1 MVCFMSNSILLP
13 ELLAPAGSM
22 ERFESALIYGANA
35 VYLGGRDQL
44 NLRHSALGFSWEE
57 LDLAI
62 AKAKLKGMKIYYCIN
77 AFPRQS
83 AFASVDESLERL
95 SGLAINGLIVAD
107 GGVFRK
113 ARKLAPNLDVHV
125 STQANTSSAEAAL
138 FWHEQGATRV
148 NLARELDVTALRQT
162 VGAIKKQ
169 APSLECEVFVHGAMC
184 LAISGQCLLSA
195 WLNQR
200 PGNLGQC
207 THPCRFEYRAKEYAL
222 TEISV
227 DESLRH
233 DEFKGEPIWHVAENE
248 DGFSAFWSP
257 QELCLIKYL
266 PWFTRLGVN
275 SLKLEGRMR
284 TAPVVAQMVNV
295 YRTALDDF
303 AAGNF
308 RPALYLRELA
318 YLASRP
324 MGSGFFLPQG
334 KRKVFSAPQKNK
346 TTPTIVARLERK
358 SRSNSWIVQTKSP
371 WSADKPIEILLPNLN
386 NIALPPGKYALENHR
401 GERVDLLH
409 PGTEAEVFLELEPT
423 ALAGLEY
430 GMFIRAV

>member
-1 MVCFMSNSILLP
+1 MSTNILLP

-35 VYLGGRDQL
+35 VYLGGRDHL
-44 NLRHSALGFSWEE
+44 NLRHGALGFSWQE
-57 LDLAI
+57 LDEAI
-62 AKAKLKGMKIYYCIN
+62 IKAKSKGVKIYYCIN
-77 AFPRQS
+77 AFPRQD
-83 AFASVDESLERL
+83 AFDNVDESLERL
-95 SGLAINGLIVAD
+95 SSLAIDGLIVAD

-113 ARKLAPNLDVHV
+113 ARKLAPNLDIHV
-125 STQANTSSAEAAL
+125 STQANTASAEAAL

-148 NLARELDVTALRQT
+148 NLARELDMPALRQT
-162 VGAIKKQ
+162 VSAIKKQ

-222 TEISV
+222 TGISV
-227 DESLRH
+227 DESLRQS
-233 DEFKGEPIWHVAENE
+233 ERGGEPIWEIADNE

-266 PWFTRLGVN
+266 PWLARLGVN

-284 TAPVVAQMVNV
+284 TAPVVAQMVNI
-295 YRTALDDF
+295 YRTALNDF

-308 RPALYLRELA
+308 RPNLYLRELG

-324 MGSGFFLPQG
+324 MGSGFFLPRG
-334 KRKVFSAPQKNK
+334 KRKVFSTPQNAQAN
-346 TTPTIVARLERK
+346 PVIVARLERK

-371 WSADKPIEILLPNLN
+371 WSADKPIEIILPNLN
-386 NIALPPGKYALENHR
+386 NISLKPGQYALENHR
-401 GERVDLLH
+401 GEMVSMLH
-409 PGTEAEVFLELEPT
+409 PGTEAEVYLETDLS
-423 ALAGLEY
+423 GLEY
-430 GMFIRAV
+430 GMFIRTV

>member
-1 MVCFMSNSILLP
+1 MSTNILLP

-35 VYLGGRDQL
+35 VYLGGRDHL
-44 NLRHSALGFSWEE
+44 NLRHGALGFSWQE
-57 LDLAI
+57 LDEAI
-62 AKAKLKGMKIYYCIN
+62 IKAKSKGVKIYYCIN
-77 AFPRQS
+77 AFPRQD
-83 AFASVDESLERL
+83 AFDNVDESLERL
-95 SGLAINGLIVAD
+95 SSLTIDGLIVAD

-113 ARKLAPNLDVHV
+113 ARKLAPNLDIHV
-125 STQANTSSAEAAL
+125 STQANTASAEAAL

-148 NLARELDVTALRQT
+148 NLARELDMPALRQT
-162 VGAIKKQ
+162 VSAIKKQ

-222 TEISV
+222 AGISV
-227 DESLRH
+227 DESLRQS
-233 DEFKGEPIWHVAENE
+233 ERGGEPIWEIADNE

-266 PWFTRLGVN
+266 PWLARLGVN

-284 TAPVVAQMVNV
+284 TAPVVAQMVNI
-295 YRTALDDF
+295 YRTALNDF

-308 RPALYLRELA
+308 RPNLYLRELG

-324 MGSGFFLPQG
+324 MGSGFFLPRG
-334 KRKVFSAPQKNK
+334 KRKVFSTPQNAQAN
-346 TTPTIVARLERK
+346 PVIVARLERK

-371 WSADKPIEILLPNLN
+371 WSADKGIEIILPNLN
-386 NIALPPGKYALENHR
+386 NISLKPGQYALENHR
-401 GERVDLLH
+401 GEMVSMLH
-409 PGTEAEVFLELEPT
+409 PGTEAEVYLETDLS
-423 ALAGLEY
+423 GLEY
-430 GMFIRAV
+430 GMFIRTV